1 MGGLGLG
8 ASQLVHCTGE
18 VGPRSWCCHASAG
31 PRLGFVFPPTSLS
44 SLLLGCLLGIA
55 WAGFG
60 VSQYCG
66 FTLYLGLA
74 LPFPT
79 AVGVSRWVVLENMV
93 SEFVHFL
100 QVHMLENF
108 ENLASI

>member
-1 MGGLGLG
+1 MVR
-8 ASQLVHCTGE
+8 VHGQCSTALPN
-18 VGPRSWCCHASAG
+18 V
-31 PRLGFVFPPTSLS
+31 
-44 SLLLGCLLGIA
+44 GCLLGIA

-60 VSQYCG
+60 VSQFCG

-93 SEFVHFL
+93 SEFVGLSERF
-100 QVHMLENF
+100 
-108 ENLASI
+108 